1 MIPRVF
7 VSSTYYDLKHVRE
20 RIEKFIDNYGFEPI
34 LFESDKVTYQHE
46 KEIDHSAY
54 YEVSL
59 CHIMVLIVGGR
70 YGSPTSQ
77 NRQDEERKKYDE
89 DYISITRKEFETAN
103 QKNIP
108 ILIFVDKNVH
118 GEYQTYKENQEYFD
132 ELYLTKTKGD
142 KEQKKFKFAHVDHIN
157 VFKFIDLIRTKP
169 IKTFEK
175 VEEIESYIKSQLSGM
190 FYLYLESLKKKSD
203 DNKILDTISELN
215 NVTLRMNEMLT
226 SVGKEILGKDKKEYE
241 KVIDSQLAIMIDF
254 FGEQF
259 SSSIEFE
266 NDFPD
271 EILNQIDLDKAAQII
286 YDNALKIEIPTI
298 GKKSSYTELQKFNS
312 NTNRVITLD
321 LQTKL
326 SSIHNEIIIKQFNF
340 RQLNK
345 VLHDKVLPFIK
356 NSNDEKL
363 IIDQIKS
370 VIKWKL
376 TELPF

>member
-20 RIEKFIDNYGFEPI
+20 RIEKFIDSYGFEPV
-34 LFESDKVTYQHE
+34 LFESDKVTYQQG

-70 YGSPTSQ
+70 YGSPTTQ
-77 NRQDEERKKYDE
+77 TKQDEERKKYDD
-89 DYISITRKEFETAN
+89 DYISITRKEFETAL
-103 QKNIP
+103 QKDIP
-108 ILIFVDKNVH
+108 ILIFVDKNVYA
-118 GEYQTYKENQEYFD
+118 EYQTYKENQEYFED
-132 ELYLTKTKGD
+132 QYSSKLKQNIEN
-142 KEQKKFKFAHVDHIN
+142 KKFKFAHVDHIN
-157 VFKFIDLIRTKP
+157 VFKFIDLIRSNP

-175 VEEIESYIKSQLSGM
+175 VEEIESYMKSQLSGM

-241 KVIDSQLAIMIDF
+241 KVIESQLSIMIDF
-254 FGEQF
+254 FGDQF
-259 SSSIEFE
+259 GSSIEFE
-266 NDFPD
+266 NEIAN
-271 EILNQIDLDKAAQII
+271 EILDKIDLDQVAKAI
-286 YDNALKIEIPTI
+286 YENGLKIEIPSI
-298 GKKSSYTELQKFNS
+298 GKKSGIGETLNFNLETDRILED
-312 NTNRVITLD
+312 N

-326 SSIHNEIIIKQFNF
+326 STINNEIIIKQFKL
-340 RQLNK
+340 RHLNR
-345 VLHDKVLPFIK
+345 VFQNKVLPFIK

-363 IIDQIKS
+363 ILEKIKS
-370 VIKWKL
+370 KIKWKL